1 MPSRAQAATKP
12 IKGSALGAANVNKAT
27 ITAIPA
33 RQTWLSL
40 SGSFSNQN
48 EWIQNKTR
56 KWQVLLQIN
65 SSDLCWTTWS
75 DLLSIPC
82 PGHKRVKHGKH
93 ISPSPSA
100 VKAPWLTS
108 AMSLGMTCCN
118 PQGRWYSRHSRR
130 WSIHSAMKKVPSAR
144 STPSGRSRAGSLCAR
159 YWWADWE
166 GFPACKSML
175 PKSGPEQ
182 RKASMPPG
190 SSRQISTKVW
200 QCQPLGWCWEGDTSV
215 PQQRCL
221 PKWRWL
227 PKWQRHIQLV

>member
-1 MPSRAQAATKP
+1 MWTRPRSRQYRRDKPDCPFQDLSETKMNEFETKHASGRFYCKLIARICVGQHGQICSVYHVQA
-12 IKGSALGAANVNKAT
+12 IKG
-27 ITAIPA
+27 
-33 RQTWLSL
+33 
-40 SGSFSNQN
+40 QN
-48 EWIQNKTR
+48 MENI
-56 KWQVLLQIN
+56 
-65 SSDLCWTTWS
+65 
-75 DLLSIPC
+75 
-82 PGHKRVKHGKH
+82 

-118 PQGRWYSRHSRR
+118 LQGRWYSRHSQR

-159 YWWADWE
+159 YWWANWE

-182 RKASMPPG
+182 RKVSMPPG